1 MTGRLQTLSGHAVF
15 VCDAEGPLLDGPN
28 AAADLLGELFG
39 SGARIAAVPTSRLG
53 PTFLQLSSGVL
64 GEVAQKFVN
73 YGMRLAVV
81 GDITAAVEGSNAF
94 RDFVREA
101 NKARHV
107 TFAADLDALALRL
120 ADEAR

>member
-1 MTGRLQTLSGHAVF
+1 MTGAVRTLGGQAVL
-15 VCDAEGPLLDGPN
+15 VCADDGPLLDGPG

-39 SGARIAAVPTSRLG
+39 SGARIAAVPVSRLG
-53 PTFLQLSSGVL
+53 PTFLTLSSGVL

-73 YGMRLAVV
+73 YGMRLAIL
-81 GDITAAVEGSNAF
+81 GDISDRLEASTSL

-107 TFAADLDALALRL
+107 TFVADAVELALRL
-120 ADEAR
+120 EGEAR